1 MLEWLKINNGSVLVD
16 GKLTLPWAHILF
28 WRAFIAMTLHYVA
41 ILMVGS
47 LCLKLGFLSN
57 QNVDTKIEELLDRPT
72 EETAT
77 MFSFVKQ

>member
-16 GKLTLPWAHILF
+16 GKLTLTWAYILF